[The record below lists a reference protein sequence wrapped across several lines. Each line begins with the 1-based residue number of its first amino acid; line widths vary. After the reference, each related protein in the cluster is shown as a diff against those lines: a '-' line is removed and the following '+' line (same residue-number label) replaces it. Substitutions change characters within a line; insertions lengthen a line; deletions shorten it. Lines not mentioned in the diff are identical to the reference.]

1 MIKQKLELNMIHNF
15 DALSGLK
22 MLDDESVDCIITSPP
37 YYKLRDYH
45 HDNQLGQE
53 STVHEYIDKLVE
65 IFMECHRVLKSD
77 GTLWVN
83 ISDTYNGNKKG
94 KTDKKYNYQMKE
106 QSNLNKKK
114 QSTIR
119 YKSLLGVPSRFE
131 IAMIDSGWVL
141 RNEIIWHKPNA
152 MPSSAIDRFTIDYEK
167 VFLFTK
173 EPSYTF
179 KQLKEPMKTTDTNPP
194 RGSKGVLGGVNSGLR
209 KQDKLDKGTYT
220 GFNNRYEPPQDLM
233 RNMRSV
239 WSINTEASN
248 IEHFA
253 MYPKELVE
261 RCIDAGC
268 KLGGVVLDPFMGSGT
283 TGIVAKMKNRDYIGF
298 EINKDYC
305 AEANARVNNQVR
317 LLDIFNI

>member
-1 MIKQKLELNMIHNF
+1 MNKPELNKIHNF

-53 STVHEYIDKLVE
+53 STVDEYIDKLVE

-83 ISDTYNGNKKG
+83 ISDSFFK
-94 KTDKKYNYQMKE
+94 
-106 QSNLNKKK
+106 
-114 QSTIR
+114 
-119 YKSLLGVPSRFE
+119 KSLIGVPSRFDT
-131 IAMIDSGWVL
+131 AMLDFGWVK

-152 MPSSAIDRFTIDYEK
+152 MPSSIKDNFTINYEK
-167 VFLFTK
+167 VFFYTK
-173 EPSYTF
+173 EPTYYF
-179 KQLKEPMKTTDTNPP
+179 NQLKEPMKTTDINPP
-194 RGSKGVLGGVNSGLR
+194 RGSKGVIGSLNQGRR
-209 KQDKLDKGTYT
+209 KQDGIGKASQT
-220 GFNNRYEPPQDLM
+220 GFNARYEPPQDLM

-268 KLGGVVLDPFMGSGT
+268 KIGGIVLDPFMGSGT

-298 EINKDYC
+298 EINPSYC
-305 AEANARVNNQVR
+305 DEANDRVSSQVR

>member
-1 MIKQKLELNMIHNF
+1 MNKLQINKIHNF

-22 MLDDESVDCIITSPP
+22 QLDDNSIDCIITSPP

-45 HDNQLGQE
+45 HNNQLGQE

-65 IFMECHRVLKSD
+65 IFMECHRVLKRD

-83 ISDTYNGNKKG
+83 ISDTYNANKRG
-94 KTDKKYNYQMKE
+94 KTDAKVSATVKE
-106 QSNLNKKK
+106 QNKMIKKK
-114 QSTIR
+114 QVGIK

-194 RGSKGVLGGVNSGLR
+194 RGSKGVVG
-209 KQDKLDKGTYT
+209 
-220 GFNNRYEPPQDLM
+220 E
-233 RNMRSV
+233 
-239 WSINTEASN
+239 I
-248 IEHFA
+248 
-253 MYPKELVE
+253 
-261 RCIDAGC
+261 
-268 KLGGVVLDPFMGSGT
+268 VV
-283 TGIVAKMKNRDYIGF
+283 
-298 EINKDYC
+298 
-305 AEANARVNNQVR
+305 
-317 LLDIFNI
+317 